1 VRIFITGSSQGLG
14 LLAGQMLAEKGHEV
28 VLHARDEARATETR
42 RVLPSAAEVLIADV
56 STLAAMQSL
65 AKQANASGR
74 FDAVIHNVA
83 IGYREKRRVET
94 ADGLSQ
100 LWAVNVLAPY
110 MLTAL
115 MRRPSRLVYLSSEL
129 HRRVDGSLHDLQW
142 RGRSWNGNRAYS
154 ETKFQDALLALAV
167 ARAWPEVLSNAVE
180 PGWVPTRMG
189 GPRASGDLQA
199 GAATQA
205 WLATSDDSDATTSGG
220 YFFHQRAARLHPAA
234 SRTDLQDQLLA
245 ECARVSGIE
254 LPRAIPADG
263 Y

>member
-1 VRIFITGSSQGLG
+1 
-14 LLAGQMLAEKGHEV
+14 MLAEKGHEV

-110 MLTAL
+110 
-115 MRRPSRLVYLSSEL
+115 
-129 HRRVDGSLHDLQW
+129 
-142 RGRSWNGNRAYS
+142 
-154 ETKFQDALLALAV
+154 
-167 ARAWPEVLSNAVE
+167 
-180 PGWVPTRMG
+180 
-189 GPRASGDLQA
+189 
-199 GAATQA
+199 
-205 WLATSDDSDATTSGG
+205 
-220 YFFHQRAARLHPAA
+220 
-234 SRTDLQDQLLA
+234 
-245 ECARVSGIE
+245 C
-254 LPRAIPADG
+254 
-263 Y
+263 

>member
-1 VRIFITGSSQGLG
+1 
-14 LLAGQMLAEKGHEV
+14 MLAAKGHEV

-110 MLTAL
+110 VLTAL

-129 HRRVDGSLHDLQW
+129 HRRVDGSLRDLQW
-142 RGRSWNGNRAYS
+142 RDRSWNGNRAYS

-167 ARAWPEVLSNAVE
+167 ARAWPGVLSNAVE

-199 GAATQA
+199 GATTQA
-205 WLATSDDSDATTSGG
+205 WLASSEDAGATSSGG
-220 YFFHQRAARLHPAA
+220 YFFNRRAARLHPAT

-254 LPRAIPADG
+254 LSRPTPADG
-263 Y
+263 SFRSHSPSFRTPSSTSIK